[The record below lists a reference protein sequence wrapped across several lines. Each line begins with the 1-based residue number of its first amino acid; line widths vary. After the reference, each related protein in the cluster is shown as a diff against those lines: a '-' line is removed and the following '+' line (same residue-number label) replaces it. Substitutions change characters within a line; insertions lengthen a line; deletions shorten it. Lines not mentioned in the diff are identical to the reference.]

1 MDEAFFL
8 GGVDKDQVLKAFGAQ
23 IFFDDQ
29 HSHVSKAASHVP
41 SGIVPYEGGT
51 LTTAVK
57 SDKKRAKKKTVEI

>member
-29 HSHVSKAASHVP
+29 HAHVSRAASHVP

-51 LTTAVK
+51 LTTAVRRGRR
-57 SDKKRAKKKTVEI
+57 RAKS